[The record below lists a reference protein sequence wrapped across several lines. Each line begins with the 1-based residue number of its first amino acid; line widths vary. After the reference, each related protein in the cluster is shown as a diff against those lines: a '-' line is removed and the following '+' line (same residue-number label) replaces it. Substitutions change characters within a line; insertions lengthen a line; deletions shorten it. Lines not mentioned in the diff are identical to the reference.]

1 MYRDTI
7 YLMLAVSPAA
17 SQKRTCRN
25 TYAALAE
32 FRHRL
37 REFLA
42 FSEEAAHAAGLH
54 PQQHQMMLAIA
65 GAPAGMSTT
74 VAYVAERLGVKHNS
88 AVELANRCVAEG
100 LLRRAADKSDGRRI
114 LLKLSPLGMERLKR
128 LTRSHAREL
137 DVLAPRLIT
146 ALRTISMPAKAV
158 R

>member
-1 MYRDTI
+1 MV
-7 YLMLAVSPAA
+7 AVSP
-17 SQKRTCRN
+17 SPKRTCRN

-42 FSEEAAHAAGLH
+42 FSENAAHAAGLH

-65 GAPAGMSTT
+65 GAPAGTSTT

-100 LLRRAADKSDGRRI
+100 LLRRVADKSDGRRI
-114 LLKLSPLGMERLKR
+114 LLKLTPQGMVRLKR
-128 LTRSHAREL
+128 LTRSHAKEL
-137 DVLAPRLIT
+137 DVLAPQLIT
-146 ALRTISMPAKAV
+146 SLRAISMPGAKAA

>member
-1 MYRDTI
+1 MV
-7 YLMLAVSPAA
+7 AVSPSA
-17 SQKRTCRN
+17 KRTCRN

-42 FSEEAAHAAGLH
+42 FSEEAAQAAGLH

-65 GAPAGMSTT
+65 GAPAGTSTT

-100 LLRRAADKSDGRRI
+100 LLRRVADKSDGRRI
-114 LLKLSPLGMERLKR
+114 LLKLTPQGMVRLKR
-128 LTRSHAREL
+128 LTRSHAKEL
-137 DVLAPRLIT
+137 DVLAPQLIT
-146 ALRTISMPAKAV
+146 SLRAISMPAAKAA

>member
-1 MYRDTI
+1 
-7 YLMLAVSPAA
+7 
-17 SQKRTCRN
+17 
-25 TYAALAE
+25 LAE

-100 LLRRAADKSDGRRI
+100 LLRRTADKSDGRKI
-114 LLKLSPLGMERLKR
+114 LLKLTPLGMERLKR

-146 ALRTISMPAKAV
+146 SLRAISMPAAKAA